1 MYRDLF
7 HAFRKRIFTTVPTI
21 KVVEWDLGQD
31 SRQNPGAM
39 KATPAV
45 LIRFLPTTT
54 DSVSNKVQQGV
65 VSVDIKIVTTSMYTD
80 ERRPGKP
87 VGNSNPLDNQR
98 LAAQIHEALYGW
110 SCRLEFIDDQNQL
123 SAEARN
129 YKLMNSINRTLIT
142 TDHDIGSFFRTT
154 QRYQTLAKDFSAITQ
169 YIKPENNPNF
179 ELGKA

>member
-7 HAFRKRIFTTVPTI
+7 HAYRKRILDQVPEI

-54 DSVSNKVQQGV
+54 EGLASKAQQGV
-65 VSVDIKIVTTSMYTD
+65 VSADIKVVTTSMYTD

-87 VGNSNPLDNQR
+87 VGNSDPLDNQR
-98 LAAQIHEALYGW
+98 IANEIHKALYGW
-110 SCRLEFIDDQNQL
+110 SCKLEYIDDANNLNNEQR
-123 SAEARN
+123 SF
-129 YKLMNSINRTLIT
+129 KLMNSLNRTVLS
-142 TDHDIGSFFRTT
+142 TDHDLGSFFRTT
-154 QRYQTLAKDFSAITQ
+154 QRYQTLAKDFTVITN
-169 YIKPENNPNF
+169 YIKPPSNPSF
-179 ELGKA
+179 DMV